1 MQRRERKIMTQ
12 RTVRALSHTA
22 AAALVLLALE
32 LGGAGIASA
41 GNIEVRFTDTKDE
54 AVEHAV
60 VVAHGETP
68 AAPTGAST
76 ATIDQVDK
84 TFLPHVVV
92 VEAGTRVRFPNSD
105 NIRHHVYSFSQAKKF
120 ELPLYKGTP
129 AEPVLFDRSG
139 VVVLGCNIHDFMLG
153 YVYVADSPYFA
164 VSAEDGVARITELPV
179 GTYEVSIWHPRHK
192 GEAPPPRTVEVVDGQ
207 TATIAIRLDLKPDL
221 QIQRARGAR
230 RKRY

>member
-1 MQRRERKIMTQ
+1 MTQ
-12 RTVRALSHTA
+12 RTVRALSHSTA
-22 AAALVLLALE
+22 TLALLALE
-32 LGGAGIASA
+32 LGGAGIAAA
-41 GNIEVRFTDTKDE
+41 GEIEVRFTDTKDE

-60 VVAHGETP
+60 VVAHGEPP

-84 TFLPHVVV
+84 TYVPHVLV

-105 NIRHHVYSFSQAKKF
+105 DIRHHVYSFSEAKKF

-129 AEPVLFDRSG
+129 AEPVLFDQPG

-153 YVYVADSPYFA
+153 YLYVADSPYFA
-164 VSAEDGVARITELPV
+164 VSAEQGVARIPELPA
-179 GTYEVSIWHPRHK
+179 GAYEVSIWHPRLK
-192 GEAPPPRTVEVVDGQ
+192 GEAPPPRTVEVVDGEM
-207 TATIAIRLDLKPDL
+207 ATIAVELDLKPDL